1 MDPPADPLTSLK
13 LVYKKDQTPKVF
25 FAPIAHW
32 DWGWLWVY
40 LLAYLPAM
48 FLFRWLL
55 KIA

>member
-1 MDPPADPLTSLK
+1 MRKMRMVLKHPPPI
-13 LVYKKDQTPKVF
+13 F
-25 FAPIAHW
+25 FAPIGHW

-48 FLFRWLL
+48 YAFRFLL